1 MIVHILVNQTHS
13 KRRGLAAVL
22 PAPIFL
28 FKEDI
33 YPEVKL
39 TKENE

>member
-1 MIVHILVNQTHS
+1 MLVNQTHS
-13 KRRGLAAVL
+13 KQRGLAAVL